1 MTRPSDAAIARAFWE
16 MLDAGTQGRTVFAV
30 MLTIENRASA
40 IDAEAKDVAGET
52 GAVVEDRN

>member
-1 MTRPSDAAIARAFWE
+1 MTRPSDAAVARAFWE

-30 MLTIENRASA
+30 MLTIENRARA

-52 GAVVEDRN
+52 GAVVGR